1 MTQAGMTMIRQPR
14 QLDANRGMT
23 LLELILVMV
32 ILSTV
37 LAMAAPSLR
46 GFFASRRGDDAAA
59 QILTLTQFARSQAIS
74 EGLIYRL
81 NFDTAERTCWLT
93 VQKAGAFERLQTS
106 FGKAYTVPKDL
117 TITLEDVEQKDK
129 ETYLEFTPY
138 GTVTA
143 GLIRLIDRRGRALE
157 IACPTATESF
167 SITES
172 DRIYSQYAAK

>member
-1 MTQAGMTMIRQPR
+1 MTMITQPR

-81 NFDTAERTCWLT
+81 NFNTQERTCWLT
-93 VQKAGAFERLQTS
+93 VQKAGTFERLDTG

-117 TITLEDVEQKDK
+117 VIVLEDVEQEDK
-129 ETYLEFTPY
+129 EVYLEFTPY

-143 GLIRLIDRRGRALE
+143 GMIRLIDRRGRALE
-157 IACPTATESF
+157 SACPTATESF

-172 DRIYSQYAAK
+172 DRIYTQYAAK

>member
-1 MTQAGMTMIRQPR
+1 MTARFRQPDSR
-14 QLDANRGMT
+14 RGLT

-81 NFDTAERTCWLT
+81 NFDTRERTCWLT
-93 VQKAGAFERLQTS
+93 VQKAGTFERLETG

-117 TITLEDVEQKDK
+117 VIVLEGIEQEDRDVFVQ
-129 ETYLEFTPY
+129 FTPY

-143 GLIRLIDRRGRALE
+143 ATIRLIDRRGRALE
-157 IACPTATESF
+157 IACPTVTESF

-172 DRIYSQYAAK
+172 DRIYTQYAAQ